1 MLQLFLPDDHDLNK
15 LVYYTYMQ
23 NVCKSQ
29 FSVTLAF
36 MKSSLPMYAIVM
48 PRDAILLL
56 NLSSLSTFT
65 VAMNIINDSK

>member
-1 MLQLFLPDDHDLNK
+1 MLQLFLPDDHGLNE
-15 LVYYTYMQ
+15 LVYYAYMQ

-29 FSVTLAF
+29 FPVAI

-65 VAMNIINDSK
+65 VAMKIINDSKYP